1 MMSDIMK
8 CNSCGAINVIKPN
21 KDESLEQYMSQRVCP
36 HCNTKGNWIQQTE
49 DEE

>member
-21 KDESLEQYMSQRVCP
+21 KNESLEQYMSQRVCP
-36 HCNTKGNWIQQTE
+36 HCNTKGNWTQQTE
-49 DEE
+49 DEA